1 MSVGFHRPRE
11 RSDVP
16 IPLGTRGAEF
26 AEIAA
31 EVPRRTRI
39 PPQRNDMRTFKLC
52 MLDDTSLD
60 RTTENYIDLYCQGVC
75 FLHLNYRNKVG
86 NAYEMHIQL
95 TANKKLKKLCASR
108 CDTF

>member
-1 MSVGFHRPRE
+1 
-11 RSDVP
+11 
-16 IPLGTRGAEF
+16 
-26 AEIAA
+26 
-31 EVPRRTRI
+31 
-39 PPQRNDMRTFKLC
+39 MRTFKLC